1 MFRNLPTRNVL
12 KGKKCWV
19 CFFGVFFFFL
29 IANCF
34 SFWSFMKSQIMK
46 QEKGKILNFAA

>member
-19 CFFGVFFFFL
+19 CFFFFL

-34 SFWSFMKSQIMK
+34 SFWSFMNSQIKK